1 MAEGL
6 RGKTSPMMASDLTT
20 AVALAGAAIT
30 GALANVE
37 INVASMEE
45 AGAELSAE
53 DVAFVRDARARVAK
67 LKAAS

>member
-1 MAEGL
+1 
-6 RGKTSPMMASDLTT
+6 
-20 AVALAGAAIT
+20 
-30 GALANVE
+30 VE

-67 LKAAS
+67 LKAAC